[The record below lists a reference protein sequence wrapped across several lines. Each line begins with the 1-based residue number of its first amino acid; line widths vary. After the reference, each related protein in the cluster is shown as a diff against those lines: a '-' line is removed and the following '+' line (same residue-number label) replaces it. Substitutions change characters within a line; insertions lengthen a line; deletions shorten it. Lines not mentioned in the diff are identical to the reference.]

1 MFPGLVKKERE
12 EEAELKETLKELENV
27 AKVSINDIL
36 FLNRMN
42 MKKNPFSGNWNS
54 WRVQWWSRYQ
64 DYSEDG

>member
-42 MKKNPFSGNWNS
+42 MKKNPFSGN
-54 WRVQWWSRYQ
+54 
-64 DYSEDG
+64 